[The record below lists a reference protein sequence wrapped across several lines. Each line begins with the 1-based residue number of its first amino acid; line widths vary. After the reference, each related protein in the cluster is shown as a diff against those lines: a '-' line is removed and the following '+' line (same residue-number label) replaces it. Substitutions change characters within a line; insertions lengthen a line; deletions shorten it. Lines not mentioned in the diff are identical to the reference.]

1 MKVLSSAKTTVLKN
15 TFSQNVNESFHFIL
29 ENVENSSL
37 RIELKQKMLNCQG
50 KTVVWFDDPRDQE
63 ILDSPADSVLT
74 SLCLGHLEEVAG
86 RAHWEA
92 AVSQHLHTISQSH
105 YMMERPTRSFSY
117 DHLNLQTP
125 AIPDI

>member
-1 MKVLSSAKTTVLKN
+1 M
-15 TFSQNVNESFHFIL
+15 
-29 ENVENSSL
+29 
-37 RIELKQKMLNCQG
+37 
-50 KTVVWFDDPRDQE
+50 VWFDDSGDQE
-63 ILDSPADSVLT
+63 KLDYPADSVLT